1 MDDNQKQDW
10 WPDLD
15 AKASSSEPV
24 VSDTPVPEPASIP
37 SESND
42 STPTPESTIDVPNPD
57 TQPLN
62 ETPNAGESEEPN
74 PYIQYPWNQIPR
86 NQANQQNGNEQNPY
100 GYQQNPYQNNPYQ
113 QNPFQQNPYQ
123 QNAYGRP
130 QHQQRAANPFATAAM
145 VMGIV
150 SLVVTCCGGSFIF
163 GALGIIFAMLSRKE
177 KKLETQAKTGLIL
190 SIIGSV
196 AGIALIIASFVM
208 MQTPEYQDIMEEY
221 QRFYNEYEEDG
232 DEYQDFEEFDFDDFD
247 EFYFNQGDSNTI
259 SEDSL

>member
-24 VSDTPVPEPASIP
+24 VSNTPVPEPASLS

-42 STPTPESTIDVPNPD
+42 STPKPESTIDVPNPD
-57 TQPLN
+57 TQELN

-86 NQANQQNGNEQNPY
+86 DQANHDNKQNSYGYQQDSYQNNP
-100 GYQQNPYQNNPYQ
+100 YQQNPYQNNPY
-113 QNPFQQNPYQ
+113 
-123 QNAYGRP
+123 ARP
-130 QHQQRAANPFATAAM
+130 QAQQRPANPFATAAM

-232 DEYQDFEEFDFDDFD
+232 DEYQDFDDFDFDDFD